1 MTREEW
7 DSLAMERMAIMW
19 VDAGIQER
27 MAKELACADTVKRFG
42 PRPKGKGAAK

>member
-1 MTREEW
+1 MTREDW

-19 VDAGIQER
+19 ADAGIQER
-27 MAKELACADTVKRFG
+27 MAKELAYADTVKRFG